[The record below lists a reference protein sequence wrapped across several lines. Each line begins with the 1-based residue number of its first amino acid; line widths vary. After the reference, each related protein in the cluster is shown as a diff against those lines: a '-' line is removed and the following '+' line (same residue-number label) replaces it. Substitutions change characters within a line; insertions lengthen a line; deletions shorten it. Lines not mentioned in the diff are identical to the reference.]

1 MPRLFN
7 LGLNQKHFGGNN
19 KIAAASVNMG
29 CTKGRGSTTRMFNY
43 CKQHSSNPSNCI
55 NEFINIPNGPTILP
69 GLAYLSETRGP
80 ASGTLNENFGWNDS
94 GVWFSGNSE
103 EYSPGYPI
111 FTNFTIPATSK
122 VEVNVDF
129 VYNDASSNFSM
140 CIYNN
145 TEVPHWSSSPQQTRI
160 ACQYDGSIPR
170 IYGYYAT
177 QQSGFRLSVGTT
189 YTCQMIY
196 EVNTQANEKV
206 INITM
211 NTLINNDLFN
221 SINITQ
227 YNFEEF
233 NHPCRIGFT
242 ADQPNINKKTYIKNL
257 KISVND
263 GEAIYNSSLQNII
276 IPQFE

>member
-103 EYSPGYPI
+103 DYRPAYPI
-111 FTNFTIPATSK
+111 FSNFTIPYSSK

-129 VYNDASSNFSM
+129 VYNDRCSDFGL
-140 CIYNN
+140 CIY
-145 TEVPHWSSSPQQTRI
+145 TDGTVPNWCWNYNSTRI
-160 ACQYDGSIPR
+160 ACQYDCPNPQ
-170 IYGYYAT
+170 IYG
-177 QQSGFRLSVGTT
+177 QQSIASNENNLIIGNT
-189 YTCQMIY
+189 YTCQLIY
-196 EVNTQANEKV
+196 NPSLLTNSV
-206 INITM
+206 TM
-211 NTLINNDLFN
+211 NTFLGNDLFD
-221 SINITQ
+221 SLHIDEKLTQ
-227 YNFEEF
+227 NEPY
-233 NHPCRIGFT
+233 RIGFT
-242 ADQPNINKKTYIKNL
+242 ADQDNTDYRTYIKNL

-276 IPQFE
+276 IPPFV